1 MRAIVTALLLALPAT
16 TLAQPSTST
25 SIYGPDGSYNGS
37 AIQRGNSTSR
47 CQPRFAVQ

>member
-1 MRAIVTALLLALPAT
+1 MRAIVTALPAT

-25 SIYGPDGSYNGS
+25 SIYGPNGSYNGS

-47 CQPRFAVQ
+47 YQPRFAVQ